1 MSLQRR
7 EATMKFL
14 VGLVI
19 GAIIAAA
26 IGAGAIAIAF
36 GELDDIEIKDRDRGA
51 DVTRTLDFKD
61 FDKIEV
67 AGVYELNVTVGPNFA
82 ITLAGSEEELD
93 RVKASLED
101 GALVLDQSKRQ
112 KHGLRRHGVTAT
124 ISMPALSAL
133 DISGVVDGDIE
144 GVAGGDFAIDLS
156 GVGDVELSG
165 ECDALTAR
173 VSGVGDLNA
182 EELKCKTAKINV
194 SGVGDAAVY
203 ASEAVEA
210 SISGMG
216 EIDVYGSPASVEKNG
231 GMFSHIEVH

>member
-1 MSLQRR
+1 
-7 EATMKFL
+7 MKFL

-36 GELDDIEIKDRDRGA
+36 GELDDVEIGDRDKTK
-51 DVTRTLDFKD
+51 DVTQD
-61 FDKIEV
+61 FDLRDFDRIDV
-67 AGVYELNVTVGPNFA
+67 AGVYELEVSVGPEFSV
-82 ITLAGSEEELD
+82 TLAGPEDEMN
-93 RVKASLED
+93 RVEARVDNGE
-101 GALVLDQSKRQ
+101 LVLDQKKRE
-112 KHGLRRHGVTAT
+112 KGEKRHFNRHGVTAT

-133 DISGVVDGDIE
+133 DISGVVDGEIS
-144 GVAGGDFAIDLS
+144 GIAGGDFAIDLS

-165 ECDALTAR
+165 ACEALTAR
-173 VSGVGDLNA
+173 VSGVGDLDA
-182 EELKCKTAKINV
+182 EELKCKSVKVSV
-194 SGVGDAAVY
+194 SGVGDASVY

-216 EIDVYGSPASVEKNG
+216 DIDVYGSPANVEKNG

>member
-1 MSLQRR
+1 
-7 EATMKFL
+7 MKFL

-36 GELDDIEIKDRDRGA
+36 GELDDIEIKDRDKGN
-51 DVTRTLDFKD
+51 DITRTLDLKD

-67 AGVYELNVTVGPNFA
+67 AGVYELDVTVGPEFA
-82 ITLAGSEEELD
+82 ITLSGREEELD
-93 RVKASLED
+93 RVEASVED
-101 GALVLDQSKRQ
+101 GVLVLDQGKRE
-112 KHGLRRHGVTAT
+112 KHSLRRHGVTAT

-133 DISGVVDGDIE
+133 DVAGVVDGEIDGI
-144 GVAGGDFAIDLS
+144 AGGDFAVDLS
-156 GVGDVELSG
+156 GVGDVDLSG

-182 EELKCKTAKINV
+182 EDLKCKTAKVSV
-194 SGVGDAAVY
+194 SGVGDASVY

-216 EIDVYGSPASVEKNG
+216 EIDVYGSPPSVEKSG

>member
-1 MSLQRR
+1 
-7 EATMKFL
+7 MKFL

-36 GELDDIEIKDRDRGA
+36 GELDDVEIKDRDRGK
-51 DVTRTLDFKD
+51 DVTQTYEFRD

-67 AGVYELNVTVGPNFA
+67 AGVYELNVSVGSDFSV
-82 ITLAGSEEELD
+82 TLSGPENEMS
-93 RVKASLED
+93 RVETSVED
-101 GALVLDQSKRQ
+101 GSLVLDRRKRD
-112 KHGLRRHGVTAT
+112 KGSGNHFNRHGVTAT
-124 ISMPALSAL
+124 VSMPALLAL
-133 DISGVVDGDIE
+133 DISGVVDGDIK

-182 EELKCKTAKINV
+182 EDLKCRTVKVSV
-194 SGVGDAAVY
+194 SGVGDASVY

-216 EIDVYGSPASVEKNG
+216 GIDIYGSPPSVEKSG